1 MKTYQ
6 IIFALL
12 LCCNCIATGQKADSV
27 KYICLSPNEFQQ
39 LYQAETTG
47 FFADI
52 RESFEYKKSRIK
64 GFINM
69 PSSGNINL
77 VTDTM
82 DKNRPIFLYC
92 TTNTRGRR
100 VATKFTDKGFT
111 QVYCLEG
118 GIKAWEKEGF
128 PIDKKKIRKR
138 TKT

>member
-1 MKTYQ
+1 M
-6 IIFALL
+6 
-12 LCCNCIATGQKADSV
+12 GQTIDSV
-27 KYICLSPNEFQQ
+27 KYVNLPPGEFQR
-39 LYQAETTG
+39 LYQSEPNG

-69 PSSGNINL
+69 PSSGNIGL

-100 VATKFTDKGFT
+100 VAAKFTDRGFT
-111 QVYCLEG
+111 QVYCLDG
-118 GIKAWEKEGF
+118 GIKAWEKEGY
-128 PIDKKKIRKR
+128 PIDKKRIRRVK
-138 TKT
+138 K